1 MGMVKDAWEN
11 LAEKDESK
19 KGGALIHLLTVDIGD
34 NWLVR
39 LKDKEYLPIVIRG
52 CLNDDQPYKWWE
64 RFMSACEIVNVKK
77 RLPPPPTSQNSA
89 YLCASILSYPDQY
102 SGLLPPHPNIDN
114 RAVERA
120 SLSDA
125 DIGAMKEAYN
135 VLTTANSSVLEV
147 LRSNDEVC

>member
-1 MGMVKDAWEN
+1 LLVF
-11 LAEKDESK
+11 K
-19 KGGALIHLLTVDIGD
+19 KQ
-34 NWLVR
+34 
-39 LKDKEYLPIVIRG
+39 EYLPIVIRG

-77 RLPPPPTSQNSA
+77 ALPPPPASQNSA

-102 SGLLPPHPNIDN
+102 SALLPPHPNIDD

-120 SLSDA
+120 SLSDV

-135 VLTTANSSVLEV
+135 VLTTATSSILEV
-147 LRSNDEVC
+147 LRSNDEARKLYYMRAVAYRMLIMEGPDHHGLDKIKGLV